1 MRGEL
6 CMLEGIQV
14 LCHSSI
20 RMKRDMTIYF
30 DPFQI
35 NHDYNDADIILIT
48 HDHYDHYS
56 EEDID
61 RVVKKDTIIVA
72 PMDLKEKLLNHGFQ
86 TEQIVLV
93 EPNQNYQIKGIE
105 VHTIPAYNTNKAFH
119 KKEYG
124 WVGYLIMLDGI
135 TYYIAGDTDITE
147 ENLQVRCD
155 VAFVPVGGTYA
166 MTYGE
171 AASLVNQIHPKIAV
185 PIHYGSIVG
194 TKEDGKKFSE
204 LLDSDILC
212 KVFIS

>member
-1 MRGEL
+1 
-6 CMLEGIQV
+6 MLEGIQV

-35 NHDYNDADIILIT
+35 NHDYNDADILLIT

-61 RVVKKDTIIVA
+61 RVVKKDTIVVA

-86 TEQIVLV
+86 IEQIVLV

-124 WVGYLIMLDGI
+124 WVGYLITLDG
-135 TYYIAGDTDITE
+135 TVYYVAGDTDITK

-155 VAFVPVGGTYA
+155 VAFVPVGGTYT
-166 MTYGE
+166 MTYEEG
-171 AASLVNQIHPKIAV
+171 ARLVNQIHPKIAI

-204 LLDSDILC
+204 LLDPDITC
-212 KVFIS
+212 QIFIS

>member
-1 MRGEL
+1 
-6 CMLEGIQV
+6 MLDGIQV

-35 NHDYNDADIILIT
+35 NHDYNDADILLIT

-61 RVVKKDTIIVA
+61 RVVKKDTIVVA

-86 TEQIVLV
+86 IEQIVLV

-155 VAFVPVGGTYA
+155 VAFVPVGGTYT
-166 MTYGE
+166 MTYE
-171 AASLVNQIHPKIAV
+171 ESARLVNQIHPKIAV

-204 LLDSDILC
+204 LLDPDITC
-212 KVFIS
+212 QIFIS

>member
-1 MRGEL
+1 
-6 CMLEGIQV
+6 MLDGIQV

-35 NHDYNDADIILIT
+35 NHDYNDADILLIT

-56 EEDID
+56 EEYID
-61 RVVKKDTIIVA
+61 RVVKKDTIVVA

-86 TEQIVLV
+86 IEQIVLV

-155 VAFVPVGGTYA
+155 VAFVPVGGTYT
-166 MTYGE
+166 MTYE
-171 AASLVNQIHPKIAV
+171 ESARLVNQIHPKIAV

-204 LLDSDILC
+204 LLDPDITC
-212 KVFIS
+212 QIFIS

>member
-1 MRGEL
+1 
-6 CMLEGIQV
+6 MLEGIQV

-20 RMKRDMTIYF
+20 HMKRDMTIYF

-86 TEQIVLV
+86 IEQIVLV

-155 VAFVPVGGTYA
+155 VAFVPVGGTYT
-166 MTYGE
+166 MTYEEG
-171 AASLVNQIHPKIAV
+171 ARLVNQIHPKIAV

-204 LLDSDILC
+204 LLDPDITC
-212 KVFIS
+212 QIFIS

>member
-1 MRGEL
+1 
-6 CMLEGIQV
+6 MLEGIQV

-20 RMKRDMTIYF
+20 RIKKDMTIYF

-35 NHDYNDADIILIT
+35 NHDYNDADILLIT

-61 RVVKKDTIIVA
+61 RVVKKDTIVVA

-86 TEQIVLV
+86 IEQIVLV
-93 EPNQNYQIKGIE
+93 EPNQTYQVKGIE

-155 VAFVPVGGTYA
+155 VAFVPVGGTYT
-166 MTYGE
+166 MTYEEG
-171 AASLVNQIHPKIAV
+171 ARLVNQIHPKIAI

-204 LLDSDILC
+204 LLDPDITC
-212 KVFIS
+212 QIFIS

>member
-1 MRGEL
+1 
-6 CMLEGIQV
+6 MLDGIQV

-35 NHDYNDADIILIT
+35 NHDYNDADILLIT

-61 RVVKKDTIIVA
+61 RVVKKDTIVVA
-72 PMDLKEKLLNHGFQ
+72 PIDLKEKLLNHGFQ
-86 TEQIVLV
+86 IEQIVLV

-135 TYYIAGDTDITE
+135 VYYVAGDTDITK

-155 VAFVPVGGTYA
+155 VAFVPIGGTYT
-166 MTYGE
+166 MTYEE
-171 AASLVNQIHPKIAV
+171 AARLVNQIHPKISV

-204 LLDSDILC
+204 LLDPDITC
-212 KVFIS
+212 QIFIS

>member
-1 MRGEL
+1 
-6 CMLEGIQV
+6 MLEGIQV

-20 RMKRDMTIYF
+20 HMKRDMTIYF

-35 NHDYNDADIILIT
+35 NHDYNDADILLIT

-86 TEQIVLV
+86 IEQIVLV

-155 VAFVPVGGTYA
+155 VAFVPVGGTYT
-166 MTYGE
+166 MTYEEG
-171 AASLVNQIHPKIAV
+171 ARLVNQIHPKIAV

-204 LLDSDILC
+204 LLDPDITC
-212 KVFIS
+212 QIFIS

>member
-1 MRGEL
+1 
-6 CMLEGIQV
+6 MLEGIQV

-20 RMKRDMTIYF
+20 RMKRDRTIYF

-48 HDHYDHYS
+48 HEHYDHYS

-61 RVVKKDTIIVA
+61 RVVKEDTIVVA
-72 PMDLKEKLLNHGFQ
+72 PIDLKEKLLNHGFQ
-86 TEQIVLV
+86 IEQIVLV

-105 VHTIPAYNTNKAFH
+105 VHTIPAYNTNKSFH

-124 WVGYLIMLDGI
+124 WVGYLITLDG
-135 TYYIAGDTDITE
+135 TVYYVAGDTDITK

-155 VAFVPVGGTYA
+155 VAFVPVGGTYT
-166 MTYGE
+166 MTYEEG
-171 AASLVNQIHPKIAV
+171 ARLVNQIHPKIAV

-204 LLDSDILC
+204 LLDPDITC
-212 KVFIS
+212 QIFIS

>member
-1 MRGEL
+1 
-6 CMLEGIQV
+6 MLEGIQV

-35 NHDYNDADIILIT
+35 NHDDNDADILLIT

-61 RVVKKDTIIVA
+61 RVVKKDTIVVA

-86 TEQIVLV
+86 IEQIVLV
-93 EPNQNYQIKGIE
+93 EPNQTYQVKGIE

-124 WVGYLIMLDGI
+124 WVGYLIILDGI

-155 VAFVPVGGTYA
+155 VAFVPVGGTYT
-166 MTYGE
+166 MTYEEG
-171 AASLVNQIHPKIAV
+171 ARLANQIHPKIAI

>member
-1 MRGEL
+1 
-6 CMLEGIQV
+6 MLDGIQV

-35 NHDYNDADIILIT
+35 NHDYNDADILLIT

-61 RVVKKDTIIVA
+61 RVEKKDTIVVA

-86 TEQIVLV
+86 IEQIVLV

-155 VAFVPVGGTYA
+155 VAFVPVGGTYT
-166 MTYGE
+166 MTYE
-171 AASLVNQIHPKIAV
+171 ESARLVNQIHPKIAV

-204 LLDSDILC
+204 LLDPDITC
-212 KVFIS
+212 QIFIS

>member
-1 MRGEL
+1 
-6 CMLEGIQV
+6 MLDGIQV

-20 RMKRDMTIYF
+20 RIKKDMTIYF

-35 NHDYNDADIILIT
+35 NHDYNDADILLIT

-61 RVVKKDTIIVA
+61 RVVKKDTIVVA

-86 TEQIVLV
+86 IEQIVLV
-93 EPNQNYQIKGIE
+93 EPNQTYQVKGIE

-124 WVGYLIMLDGI
+124 WVGYLITLDG
-135 TYYIAGDTDITE
+135 TVCYVAGDTDITK

-155 VAFVPVGGTYA
+155 VAFVPVGGTYT
-166 MTYGE
+166 MTYEEG
-171 AASLVNQIHPKIAV
+171 ARLVNQIHPKIAI

-204 LLDSDILC
+204 LLDPDITC
-212 KVFIS
+212 QIFIS

>member
-1 MRGEL
+1 
-6 CMLEGIQV
+6 MLEGIQV

-20 RMKRDMTIYF
+20 HMKRDMTIYF

-61 RVVKKDTIIVA
+61 RVVKKDTIVVA

-86 TEQIVLV
+86 IEQIVLV
-93 EPNQNYQIKGIE
+93 EPNQTYQVKGIE

-124 WVGYLIMLDGI
+124 WVGYLITLDE
-135 TYYIAGDTDITE
+135 TVYYVAGDTDITK

-155 VAFVPVGGTYA
+155 VAFVPVGGTYT
-166 MTYGE
+166 MTYEEG
-171 AASLVNQIHPKIAV
+171 ARLVNQIHPKIAI

-204 LLDSDILC
+204 LLDPDITC
-212 KVFIS
+212 QIFIS

>member
-1 MRGEL
+1 
-6 CMLEGIQV
+6 MLEGIQV

-20 RMKRDMTIYF
+20 RMKRDRTIYF

-35 NHDYNDADIILIT
+35 NHDYNDADILLIT

-61 RVVKKDTIIVA
+61 RVVKKDTIVVA

-86 TEQIVLV
+86 IEQIVLV
-93 EPNQNYQIKGIE
+93 EPNQTYQVKGIE

-124 WVGYLIMLDGI
+124 WVGYLITLDG
-135 TYYIAGDTDITE
+135 TVYYVAGDTDITK

-155 VAFVPVGGTYA
+155 VAFVPVGGTYT
-166 MTYGE
+166 MTYEEG
-171 AASLVNQIHPKIAV
+171 ARLVNQIHPKIAI

-204 LLDSDILC
+204 LLDPDITC
-212 KVFIS
+212 QIFIS

>member
-1 MRGEL
+1 
-6 CMLEGIQV
+6 MLEGIQV

-35 NHDYNDADIILIT
+35 NHDYNDADILLIT

-61 RVVKKDTIIVA
+61 RVVKKDTIVVA

-86 TEQIVLV
+86 IEQIVLV
-93 EPNQNYQIKGIE
+93 EPNQTYQVKGIE

-124 WVGYLIMLDGI
+124 WVGYLITLDG
-135 TYYIAGDTDITE
+135 TVYYVAGDTDITK

-155 VAFVPVGGTYA
+155 VAFVPVGGTYT
-166 MTYGE
+166 MTYEEG
-171 AASLVNQIHPKIAV
+171 ARLVNQIHPKIAI

-194 TKEDGKKFSE
+194 TKEVGKKFSE
-204 LLDSDILC
+204 LLDPDITC
-212 KVFIS
+212 QIFIS

>member
-1 MRGEL
+1 
-6 CMLEGIQV
+6 MLEGIQV

-20 RMKRDMTIYF
+20 HMKRDMTIYF

-86 TEQIVLV
+86 IEQIVLV

-155 VAFVPVGGTYA
+155 VAFVPVGGTYT
-166 MTYGE
+166 MTYEEG
-171 AASLVNQIHPKIAV
+171 ARLVNQIHPKIAI

-204 LLDSDILC
+204 LLDPDITC
-212 KVFIS
+212 QIFIS

>member
-1 MRGEL
+1 
-6 CMLEGIQV
+6 MLDGIQV

-35 NHDYNDADIILIT
+35 NHDYNDADILLIT

-61 RVVKKDTIIVA
+61 RVVKKDTIVVA

-86 TEQIVLV
+86 IEQIVLV

-124 WVGYLIMLDGI
+124 WVGYLITLDG
-135 TYYIAGDTDITE
+135 TVYYVAGDTDITK

-155 VAFVPVGGTYA
+155 VAFVPVGGTYT
-166 MTYGE
+166 MTYE
-171 AASLVNQIHPKIAV
+171 ESARLVNQIHPKIAV

-204 LLDSDILC
+204 LLDPDITC
-212 KVFIS
+212 QIFIS

>member
-1 MRGEL
+1 
-6 CMLEGIQV
+6 MLEGIHV

-20 RMKRDMTIYF
+20 RMKRESTIYF

-35 NHDYNDADIILIT
+35 NHDYNDADILLIT

-61 RVVKKDTIIVA
+61 RVVKKDTIVVA

-86 TEQIVLV
+86 IEQIVLV
-93 EPNQNYQIKGIE
+93 EPNQTYQVKGIE

-124 WVGYLIMLDGI
+124 WVGYLITLDG
-135 TYYIAGDTDITE
+135 TVCYVAGDTDITK

-155 VAFVPVGGTYA
+155 VAFVPVGGTYT
-166 MTYGE
+166 MTYEEG
-171 AASLVNQIHPKIAV
+171 ARLVNQIHPKIAI

-204 LLDSDILC
+204 LLDPDITC
-212 KVFIS
+212 QIFIS

>member
-1 MRGEL
+1 
-6 CMLEGIQV
+6 MLEGIQV

-20 RMKRDMTIYF
+20 RIKKERTIYF

-35 NHDYNDADIILIT
+35 NHDYNDADILLIT

-61 RVVKKDTIIVA
+61 RVVKKDTIVVV

-86 TEQIVLV
+86 IEQIVLV
-93 EPNQNYQIKGIE
+93 EPNQTYQVKGIE

-124 WVGYLIMLDGI
+124 WVGYLIILDG
-135 TYYIAGDTDITE
+135 TVYYVAGDTDITK

-155 VAFVPVGGTYA
+155 VAFVPVGGTYT
-166 MTYGE
+166 MTYEEG
-171 AASLVNQIHPKIAV
+171 ARLVNQIHPKIAIT
-185 PIHYGSIVG
+185 IHYGSIVG

-204 LLDSDILC
+204 LLDPDITC
-212 KVFIS
+212 QIFIS

>member
-1 MRGEL
+1 
-6 CMLEGIQV
+6 MLDGIQV

-35 NHDYNDADIILIT
+35 NHDYNDADILLIT

-61 RVVKKDTIIVA
+61 RVVKKDTIVVA

-86 TEQIVLV
+86 IEQIVLV
-93 EPNQNYQIKGIE
+93 EPNQTYQVKGIE

-124 WVGYLIMLDGI
+124 WVGYLITLDG
-135 TYYIAGDTDITE
+135 TVYYVAGDTDITK

-155 VAFVPVGGTYA
+155 VAFVPVGGTYT
-166 MTYGE
+166 MTYEEG
-171 AASLVNQIHPKIAV
+171 ARLVNQIHPKIAV

-204 LLDSDILC
+204 LLDPDITC
-212 KVFIS
+212 QIFIS

>member
-1 MRGEL
+1 
-6 CMLEGIQV
+6 MLEGIQV

-20 RMKRDMTIYF
+20 RMKRDRTIYF

-35 NHDYNDADIILIT
+35 RQDYNDADIVFIT

-56 EEDID
+56 EEDLK
-61 RVVKKDTIIVA
+61 RVVKRDTVVVA

-86 TEQIVLV
+86 IEQMILV
-93 EPNQNYQIKGIE
+93 EPNQTYQVKGIE

-124 WVGYLIMLDGI
+124 WVGYLIILDGI

-147 ENLQVRCD
+147 ENKKVRCD
-155 VAFVPVGGTYA
+155 VAFVPVGGTYT
-166 MTYGE
+166 MTYEE
-171 AASLVNQIHPKIAV
+171 AARLVNQIHPKIAV

-204 LLDSDILC
+204 LLDPDITC
-212 KVFIS
+212 QIFIS

>member
-1 MRGEL
+1 
-6 CMLEGIQV
+6 MLDGIQV

-35 NHDYNDADIILIT
+35 NHDYNDADILLIT

-61 RVVKKDTIIVA
+61 RVVKKDTIVVA

-86 TEQIVLV
+86 IEQIVLV

-124 WVGYLIMLDGI
+124 WLGYLITLDG
-135 TYYIAGDTDITE
+135 TVYYVAGDTDITK

-155 VAFVPVGGTYA
+155 VAFVPVGGTYT
-166 MTYGE
+166 MTYE
-171 AASLVNQIHPKIAV
+171 ESARLVNQIHPKIAV

-204 LLDSDILC
+204 LLDPDITC
-212 KVFIS
+212 QIFIS

>member
-1 MRGEL
+1 
-6 CMLEGIQV
+6 MLEGIQV

-20 RMKRDMTIYF
+20 RIKKERTIYF

-35 NHDYNDADIILIT
+35 NHDYNDADILLIT

-61 RVVKKDTIIVA
+61 RVVKKDTIVVA

-86 TEQIVLV
+86 IEQIVLV

-124 WVGYLIMLDGI
+124 WVGYLITLDG
-135 TYYIAGDTDITE
+135 TVYYVAGDTDITK

-155 VAFVPVGGTYA
+155 VAFVPVGGTYT

-171 AASLVNQIHPKIAV
+171 AASLVNQVHPKIAV

-204 LLDSDILC
+204 LLDPDITC
-212 KVFIS
+212 QIFIS

>member
-1 MRGEL
+1 
-6 CMLEGIQV
+6 MLDGIQV

-35 NHDYNDADIILIT
+35 NHDYNDADILLIT

-56 EEDID
+56 EEDIV
-61 RVVKKDTIIVA
+61 RVVKKDTIVVA

-86 TEQIVLV
+86 IEQIVLV

-155 VAFVPVGGTYA
+155 VAFVPVGGTYT
-166 MTYGE
+166 MTYEE
-171 AASLVNQIHPKIAV
+171 AARLVNQIHPKIAV

-204 LLDSDILC
+204 LLDPDITC
-212 KVFIS
+212 QIFIS

>member
-1 MRGEL
+1 
-6 CMLEGIQV
+6 MLEGIQV

-35 NHDYNDADIILIT
+35 NHDYNDADILLIT

-61 RVVKKDTIIVA
+61 RVVKKDTIVVA
-72 PMDLKEKLLNHGFQ
+72 PMNLKEKLLNHGFQ
-86 TEQIVLV
+86 IEQIVLV

-124 WVGYLIMLDGI
+124 WVGYLIMLDG
-135 TYYIAGDTDITE
+135 TVYYVAGDTDITK

-155 VAFVPVGGTYA
+155 VAFVPVGGTYT
-166 MTYGE
+166 MTYEEG
-171 AASLVNQIHPKIAV
+171 ARLVNQIHPKIAI

-204 LLDSDILC
+204 LLDPDITC
-212 KVFIS
+212 QIFIS

>member
-1 MRGEL
+1 
-6 CMLEGIQV
+6 MLEGIQV

-20 RMKRDMTIYF
+20 RIKRDRTIYF

-35 NHDYNDADIILIT
+35 SQNYNDADMIFIT

-56 EEDID
+56 EEDLK
-61 RVVKKDTIIVA
+61 RVVKKDTTVVA

-86 TEQIVLV
+86 IEQIVLV
-93 EPNQNYQIKGIE
+93 EPNQNYQIKGIG

-124 WVGYLIMLDGI
+124 WVGYLIILDGI

-147 ENLQVRCD
+147 ENRKVRCD
-155 VAFVPVGGTYA
+155 VAFVPVGGTYT
-166 MTYGE
+166 MTYEE
-171 AASLVNQIHPKIAV
+171 AARLVNQIHPKIAV

-194 TKEDGKKFSE
+194 TKEDGKRFFE
-204 LLDSDILC
+204 LLDSDITC
-212 KVFIS
+212 QIFIS

>member
-1 MRGEL
+1 
-6 CMLEGIQV
+6 MLEGIQV

-35 NHDYNDADIILIT
+35 NHDYNDADILLIT

-61 RVVKKDTIIVA
+61 RVVKKDTIVVA

-86 TEQIVLV
+86 IEQIVLV
-93 EPNQNYQIKGIE
+93 EPNQTYQVKGIE

-124 WVGYLIMLDGI
+124 LVGYLITLDG
-135 TYYIAGDTDITE
+135 TVYYVAGDTDITK

-155 VAFVPVGGTYA
+155 VAFVPVGGTYT
-166 MTYGE
+166 MTYEEG
-171 AASLVNQIHPKIAV
+171 ARLVNQIHPKIAI

-204 LLDSDILC
+204 LLDPDITC
-212 KVFIS
+212 QIFIS

>member
-1 MRGEL
+1 
-6 CMLEGIQV
+6 MLEGIQV

-20 RMKRDMTIYF
+20 RIKRDRTIYF

-35 NHDYNDADIILIT
+35 KQDYNDADIVFIT

-56 EEDID
+56 EEDLK
-61 RVVKKDTIIVA
+61 RVVKRDTVVVA

-86 TEQIVLV
+86 IEQMILV
-93 EPNQNYQIKGIE
+93 EPNQTYQVKGIE

-124 WVGYLIMLDGI
+124 WVGYLIILDGI

-147 ENLQVRCD
+147 ENKKVRCD
-155 VAFVPVGGTYA
+155 VAFVPVGGTYT
-166 MTYGE
+166 MTYEE
-171 AASLVNQIHPKIAV
+171 AARLVNQIHPKIAV

-204 LLDSDILC
+204 LLDPDITC
-212 KVFIS
+212 QIFIS

>member
-1 MRGEL
+1 
-6 CMLEGIQV
+6 MLDGIQV

-35 NHDYNDADIILIT
+35 NHDYNDADILLIT

-61 RVVKKDTIIVA
+61 RVVKKDTIVVA

-86 TEQIVLV
+86 IEQIVLV

-124 WVGYLIMLDGI
+124 WVGYLIILDG
-135 TYYIAGDTDITE
+135 TVYYVAGDTDITK

-155 VAFVPVGGTYA
+155 VAFVPVGGTYT
-166 MTYGE
+166 MTYE
-171 AASLVNQIHPKIAV
+171 ESARLVNQIHPKIAV

-204 LLDSDILC
+204 LLDPDITC
-212 KVFIS
+212 QIFIS

>member
-1 MRGEL
+1 
-6 CMLEGIQV
+6 MLEGIQV

-35 NHDYNDADIILIT
+35 NHDYNDADILLIT

-61 RVVKKDTIIVA
+61 RVVKKDTIVVA

-86 TEQIVLV
+86 IEQIVLV

-155 VAFVPVGGTYA
+155 VAFVPVGGTYT
-166 MTYGE
+166 MTYE
-171 AASLVNQIHPKIAV
+171 ESARLVNQIHPKIAV

-204 LLDSDILC
+204 LLDPDITC
-212 KVFIS
+212 QIFIS

>member
-1 MRGEL
+1 
-6 CMLEGIQV
+6 MLEGIQV

-20 RMKRDMTIYF
+20 RMKRDRTIYF

-35 NHDYNDADIILIT
+35 NHDYNDADILLIT

-61 RVVKKDTIIVA
+61 RVVKKDTIVVA

-86 TEQIVLV
+86 IEQIVLV

-124 WVGYLIMLDGI
+124 WVGYLIMLDEI

-155 VAFVPVGGTYA
+155 VAFVPVGGTYT
-166 MTYGE
+166 MTYEE
-171 AASLVNQIHPKIAV
+171 AARLVNQIHPKIAV

-204 LLDSDILC
+204 LLDPDITC
-212 KVFIS
+212 HIFIS